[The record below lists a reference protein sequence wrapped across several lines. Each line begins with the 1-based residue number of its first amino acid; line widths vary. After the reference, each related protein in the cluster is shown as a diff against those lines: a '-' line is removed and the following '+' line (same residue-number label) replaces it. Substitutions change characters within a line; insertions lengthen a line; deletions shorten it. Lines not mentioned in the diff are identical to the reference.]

1 MPKSLGSISSTAMS
15 WAVGGG
21 AYTSDDIGLAPSK
34 ARAGISRPAGTPC
47 PSESP
52 GMRRILT
59 ALLLALVLPLVS
71 LGTARAAEL
80 QVFAAASLTDAL
92 QELAAGYEKAGGDK
106 ILLNLGAS
114 STLARQI
121 QEGAPA
127 DLFLSADE
135 EKMDSLEKGHHLLAG
150 TRKSVLSN
158 TLVVVVPADS
168 RVKIAAPADLVAKVR
183 VLALAEPQSVPAG
196 MYAKQ
201 YLKAQKLWDKLI
213 DRVVPTENVRAALAA
228 VEAGN
233 ADAGIVYK
241 TDAGMSRKVRIAYE
255 VERSAGPK
263 ISYPFAV
270 VANSRQPDA
279 ARRFLTF
286 LESPA
291 ALAVFQKYG
300 FLVR

>member
-1 MPKSLGSISSTAMS
+1 MQRTLASLLPVLLFLLLGDL
-15 WAVGGG
+15 GG
-21 AYTSDDIGLAPSK
+21 APLA
-34 ARAGISRPAGTPC
+34 A
-47 PSESP
+47 
-52 GMRRILT
+52 
-59 ALLLALVLPLVS
+59 
-71 LGTARAAEL
+71 AAEL

-92 QELAAGYEKAGGDK
+92 QELAIAYEKNGGDK

-135 EKMDSLEKGHHLLAG
+135 EKMDDLEKHRLLLAG
-150 TRKSVLSN
+150 TRRSVLSN
-158 TLVVVVPADS
+158 ALVIVVPADS
-168 RVKIAAPADLVAKVR
+168 TVKIAAPTDIVSKVR

-196 MYAKQ
+196 IYAKQ
-201 YLKAQKLWDKLI
+201 YLKAQKLWDKMI

-233 ADAGIVYK
+233 ADAGMVYK
-241 TDAGMSRKVRIAYE
+241 TDARISRKVKVAYE
-255 VERSAGPK
+255 VAPSTGPK

-270 VANSRQPDA
+270 VAATRQAAA
-279 ARRFLTF
+279 ARRFLAF

-291 ALAVFQKYG
+291 ALAVFQKHG
-300 FLVR
+300 FLLR